1 MYDRAIA
8 ITLGLGAT
16 VLVLLLA
23 GFGAGL
29 VSDDPPEVSPYA
41 SASTPANGSDTIFVV
56 SAVAFGDAGYIEI
69 SNVGDASGSLDGHWL
84 CQFPAYHP
92 ITGSLGAGET
102 LRFDASASGFGSL
115 DSATG
120 EIGLYTSNSF
130 DDPSSII
137 AYVEW
142 GQPDHQRS
150 RTAVE
155 AGVWVTDSAVDAG
168 GAAIIVA
175 VDEVP
180 TSAEGWT
187 TG

>member
-16 VLVLLLA
+16 VFVLLLA
-23 GFGAGL
+23 GFGAGV

-41 SASTPANGSDTIFVV
+41 SASTPADGSDAILVV
-56 SAVAFGDAGYIEI
+56 SAVAFGGGGYIEI
-69 SNVGDASGSLDGHWL
+69 SNVGDAAGSLDGYWL

-92 ITGSLGAGET
+92 ITGSLGPGET

-130 DDPSSII
+130 GDPSSII

-155 AGVWVTDSAVDAG
+155 AGVWVADSAVDAAG
-168 GAAIIVA
+168 VAMIVA
-175 VDEVP
+175 AEEVP

-187 TG
+187 TR